1 MSERQVPTTV
11 RDRSGQGLPSKS
23 ERRALGK
30 AAAQKRA
37 KQRRRREL
45 RNRVVQI
52 AGPFV
57 AVAVI
62 IGAVWLFSGGN
73 DGATDD
79 LASTPDAN
87 SPSQDPGV
95 PPVEQPA
102 EPWTLPEG
110 LDPQLGTA
118 PVVTAGEGDV
128 TELKVTTLVQGT
140 GAPLATGDVIQVN
153 YVGVNYA
160 SGEEFDSSWSRGEP
174 ASFPIGVGQ
183 VIPGWDQGLV
193 GVPIGS
199 RVQLDIPVELA
210 YNNQPGY
217 PEGDLR
223 FVVDVLGVEGA

>member
-1 MSERQVPTTV
+1 MSDRRRSTTV
-11 RDRSGQGLPSKS
+11 SDRSRQGLLPKA

-45 RNRVVQI
+45 RSRIVQI

-57 AVAVI
+57 AVGVI
-62 IGAVWLFSGGN
+62 IAAVWLFSGGN
-73 DGATDD
+73 GESSDD
-79 LASTPDAN
+79 LASTPGDSSSVA
-87 SPSQDPGV
+87 
-95 PPVEQPA
+95 PPPA
-102 EPWTLPEG
+102 EPPEPWTLPEG

-118 PVVTAGEGDV
+118 PTVTPGEGDL
-128 TELKVTTLVQGT
+128 TELQVTTLVQGT
-140 GAPLATGDVIQVN
+140 GEPVELGDVIEVN

-160 SGEEFDSSWSRGEP
+160 TGEEFDSSWSRGQP

-183 VIPGWDQGLV
+183 VIQGWDQGLV
-193 GVPIGS
+193 GLPIGS

-223 FVVDVLGVEGA
+223 FVVDILGVVES